1 MCTVSIKVND
11 NLLQKAWAN
20 MGYDVDMTEWMQ
32 QQMEAILLKMALAS
46 ETSKR
51 QDTVVID
58 LAETKTDR
66 RPVPDVVLSLL
77 GASGSMDDE
86 TFQRLMDFA
95 AADPKTITLN
105 DLAGILPA
113 PQTLIEELRDEY
125 IREKYGV

>member
-11 NLLQKAWAN
+11 NLLHKAWAN
-20 MGYDVDMTEWMQ
+20 MDKDVDMAEWMQ
-32 QQMEAILLKMALAS
+32 QQIEAILLKMALDS
-46 ETSKR
+46 EREAQPTSH
-51 QDTVVID
+51 
-58 LAETKTDR
+58 
-66 RPVPDVVLSLL
+66 SW
-77 GASGSMDDE
+77 DDYE
-86 TFQRLMDFA
+86 VSPEILDMAPKERLNVYGQVTLQRLMDFA